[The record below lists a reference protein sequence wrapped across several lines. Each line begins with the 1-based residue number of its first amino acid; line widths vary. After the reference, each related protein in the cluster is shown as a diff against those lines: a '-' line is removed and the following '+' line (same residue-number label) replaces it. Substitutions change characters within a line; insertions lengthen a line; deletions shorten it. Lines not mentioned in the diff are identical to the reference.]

1 MCGVQ
6 DPANDPQ
13 EDTRIAVSS
22 PFHINGGPIMITTPL
37 GKMTEVWASLPP
49 LQIGQAR
56 TFSMWHTIAAIPQDV
71 DPTTIKRVS
80 DVKRVGG
87 RVLTDPAG
95 GLGSPMVVPPN
106 APSNTGTAH

>member
-1 MCGVQ
+1 
-6 DPANDPQ
+6 
-13 EDTRIAVSS
+13 
-22 PFHINGGPIMITTPL
+22 
-37 GKMTEVWASLPP
+37 
-49 LQIGQAR
+49 
-56 TFSMWHTIAAIPQDV
+56 MWHTIAAIPQDV